1 MLQPAKQRFASIPLY
16 ILVLGLVLLP
26 LVFSTSTLDSTLA
39 PRFTYLGV
47 LLALLAV
54 SQIFSKPN
62 SLSLFQF
69 TWPFLAFIIF
79 EGLSLFN
86 ANTPSEGLVV
96 LLRDS
101 GLLMFLVM
109 VIHTCQT
116 EGAISGISKS
126 MVLVNAV
133 IGSFGLYQLVTL
145 NAIVDETRLYE
156 VISLLGHRNLFASAL
171 VLTLPFLVFTAW
183 RQKGLWQWI
192 SLVMLA
198 HTTFLIF
205 VLESRT
211 AWLAYFVFI
220 VSYPVWILLEK
231 MVQHFSFRFWR
242 NLFVVLLLAGV
253 SAFSWVYFTNEKS
266 EGKGQVL
273 KSEMGFDGSN
283 EKTFT
288 IDERIM
294 LWKGTLR
301 MVWNEDIGGIGAGNW
316 KIMFPAYGSDMFRAR
331 QGMVQFQRPHN
342 DYLWILSETGVL
354 GLVAYFCGF
363 ALIMFYGLRAASS
376 HRLDQSQRV
385 LIRLLLSG
393 VLAYLLIAFFS
404 FPRERVF
411 HQVVLYTMLGLLIYL
426 SRPAVSSKSF
436 ERNTFSVLAIILGG
450 MMIWVGANWWHGER
464 VTRKINEARAM
475 GDWDGLLEYY
485 NQVEENRFYKIDPAS
500 VPLNFYSGLAYLN
513 LENYPKSQTEFANA
527 YKLHPNNIHVINN
540 MANIYF
546 LQGNTDSAIVYYKK
560 ALEVSPKYLD
570 GALNLM
576 AVYFNTQQTD
586 EAYKLL
592 RKYEATFAKESP
604 NHPTLSAYRQAI
616 LKAKKA
622 EVLKATANESLKAH
636 LISIDDDEL
645 QSLYFESLNQDITLA
660 EIFAES
666 AKGKF

>member
-1 MLQPAKQRFASIPLY
+1 MLQPAKQRFASIPSY

-47 LLALLAV
+47 LLVLVAV
-54 SQIFSKPN
+54 SQIFSEPK
-62 SLSLFQF
+62 SLSLFKF
-69 TWPFLAFIIF
+69 TWPFLAFMIF
-79 EGLSLFN
+79 EALSLFN

-101 GLLMFLVM
+101 GLLMFLVL

-116 EGAISGISKS
+116 GGAIAVISKS
-126 MVLVNAV
+126 MVLVNAI

-156 VISLLGHRNLFASAL
+156 IISLLGHRNLFASAL
-171 VLTLPFLVFTAW
+171 VLTLPFVVYTAW
-183 RQKGLWQWI
+183 RQKGLWRLI
-192 SLVMLA
+192 SLIVFA
-198 HTTFLIF
+198 HASFMVF

-211 AWLAYFVFI
+211 ALLAYCGMVL
-220 VSYPVWILLEK
+220 SYPFWLFLEK
-231 MVQHFSFRFWR
+231 LLGYFKPKFWR
-242 NLFVVLLLAGV
+242 NLFVVFVVVGI
-253 SAFSWVYFTNEKS
+253 SAFSWAYFTNEKS
-266 EGKGQVL
+266 EGRGQVL

-301 MVWNEDIGGIGAGNW
+301 MVWNEDFSGVGAGNW

-342 DYLWILSETGVL
+342 DYLWVLSETGVL

-363 ALIMFYGLRAASS
+363 ALIVFYGLRAASS

-404 FPRERVF
+404 FPRERIF
-411 HQVVLYTMLGLLIYL
+411 HQVVVFTMLGLLIYL
-426 SRPAVSSKSF
+426 SRPALSSKSF
-436 ERNTFSVLAIILGG
+436 AGNVFSVLAILLGG
-450 MMIWVGANWWHGER
+450 MMIWVGANWWQGER

-500 VPLNFYSGLAYLN
+500 VPLSFYSGLAYLN

-576 AVYFNTQQTD
+576 AAYFNTQQTD

-604 NHPTLSAYRQAI
+604 NHPTLSTYRLAI

-622 EVLKATANESLKAH
+622 EMLKATADESLRAH

-645 QSLYFESLNQDITLA
+645 QSQYFESLNQDITLA
-660 EIFAES
+660 EVFVES